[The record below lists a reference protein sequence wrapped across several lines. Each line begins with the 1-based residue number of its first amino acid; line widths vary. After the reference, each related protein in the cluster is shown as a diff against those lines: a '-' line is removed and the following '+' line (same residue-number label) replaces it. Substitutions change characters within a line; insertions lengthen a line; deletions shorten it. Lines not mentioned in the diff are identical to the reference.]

1 MYIPRSPSGTA
12 EEFRLSLLG
21 AFELTADAIPVVL
34 QGSSQRLVAFLGV
47 RDRTVPRSVVA
58 GTLWPDASEAHARAS
73 LRTLL
78 SRLDDATRN
87 ALRVNV
93 LDLSLAEGVEL
104 DLRDSRALAHR
115 LLIVDVDSADSDL
128 SQAAIA
134 ALSSDLLPDW
144 YDDWAADEAAK
155 WHELRLRALE
165 ALAEKLASVGRFASA
180 AEAASLVIA
189 AEPFRESGHAALIR
203 VQQAQGDYTAARSTF
218 DRFRAALRAEMDI
231 EPTAELEAMVTSPM
245 PRAQSRSSVIREVQT
260 AVAGEDTRAFEVAAL
275 GISME
280 PSIRHG
286 DKLMVSE
293 DVALQAGR
301 IVVAVHNAS
310 WIVKRLAMRDG
321 EFVLRSDNA
330 DEEVAIRDVEI
341 KGVVVELRRTL

>member
-1 MYIPRSPSGTA
+1 MYIPRLPSGTA

-21 AFELTADAIPVVL
+21 AFELTVDAIPVVL

-93 LDLSLAEGVEL
+93 LDLRLAEGVEL

-115 LLIVDVDSADSDL
+115 LLIVDVDSGDSDL

-165 ALAEKLASVGRFASA
+165 ALAEKLASVGRFGSA
-180 AEAASLVIA
+180 AEAASLVIT

-231 EPTAELEAMVTSPM
+231 EPTAELKAMVTSPM
-245 PRAQSRSSVIREVQT
+245 PKAQRSSVIREAQT
-260 AVAGEDTRAFEVAAL
+260 AAAGEETRAFEVAAL

-293 DVALQAGR
+293 DVELQAGR
-301 IVVAVHNAS
+301 IVVAVHNDF
-310 WIVKRLAMRDG
+310 WIVKRLAIRDG
-321 EFVLRSDNA
+321 QLVLRSDNA

>member
-1 MYIPRSPSGTA
+1 M
-12 EEFRLSLLG
+12 SLLG
-21 AFELTADAIPVVL
+21 AFELTADAIPLAL

-58 GTLWPDASEAHARAS
+58 GTLWPEAPEAHARAS

-78 SRLDDATRN
+78 SRLDEATRN

-104 DLRDSRALAHR
+104 DLRDSRALANR
-115 LLIVDVDSADSDL
+115 LLIVDVDSGDSDL

-134 ALSSDLLPDW
+134 ALSSELLPDW
-144 YDDWAADEAAK
+144 YDDWAADEAAR

-165 ALAEKLASVGRFASA
+165 ALAEKLTSVGRFATA
-180 AEAASLVIA
+180 AQAAGLVIA

-218 DRFRAALRAEMDI
+218 ERFRAALRAEMHE
-231 EPTAELEAMVTSPM
+231 EPTAELQAIVTTPTTRL
-245 PRAQSRSSVIREVQT
+245 PDRSSVIRQAQT

-286 DKLMVSE
+286 DKLMVSQ
-293 DVALQAGR
+293 DVELEAGR
-301 IVVAVHNAS
+301 IVVAVHNSS
-310 WIVKRLAMRDG
+310 WIVKRLATREG
-321 EFVLRSDNA
+321 KLVLRSDNA
-330 DEEVAIRDVEI
+330 DEEVALLDVEI